1 MHRFLMMT
9 MMVMVINVL
18 KFLALVL
25 QMNRTFLVLVN
36 NEQIHIWLVYK
47 EPKNVVI
54 TDCDLKNWTFQFKS
68 VTKTLL
74 SSYYHA

>member
-1 MHRFLMMT
+1 MMT

-18 KFLALVL
+18 KFFALVL

-54 TDCDLKNWTFQFKS
+54 TDCDHNTFKFLLS
-68 VTKTLL
+68 CLKTLL
-74 SSYYHA
+74 LSRY